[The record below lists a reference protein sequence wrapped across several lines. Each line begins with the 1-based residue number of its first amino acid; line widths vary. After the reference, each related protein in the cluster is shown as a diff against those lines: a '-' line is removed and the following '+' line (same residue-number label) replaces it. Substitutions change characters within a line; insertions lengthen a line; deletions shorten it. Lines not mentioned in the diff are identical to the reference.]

1 MAREISVRVECDP
14 ACQAEARPRRF
25 TLGRRSVAV
34 DEIIDRWYGPDYRYV
49 KLRGSDGAMYILRHA
64 ETAGSWELTM
74 FDARGCG

>member
-14 ACQAEARPRRF
+14 ACHAEARPCRF

-74 FDARGCG
+74 FDARGCR